1 MIEHRAFFG
10 DGEKV
15 FTFPTRDL
23 IEELERKTGHG
34 IGALFRRFRTS
45 EYSFSEIIHV
55 LRLGLIGGGTAPPEA
70 DQLVA
75 IYCMGR
81 PMAET
86 FAVADGVITA
96 LFFGNAEP
104 EPEDDFDAPLSELRQ
119 AAASGDLSAAIS
131 AAYEDVAE

>member
-1 MIEHRAFFG
+1 MIEHHAFFG

-15 FTFPTRDL
+15 FAFPTREL
-23 IEELERKTGHG
+23 IEELERTTGNG

-45 EYSFSEIIHV
+45 EYSFAEIIHV
-55 LRLGLIGGGTAPPEA
+55 LRLGLIGGGTLPAAA

-75 IYCMGR
+75 IYCIGR

-104 EPEDDFDAPLSELRQ
+104 EPEDDFDAPLSEVRE
-119 AAASGDLSAAIS
+119 AAASGDLSAAIN
-131 AAYEDVAE
+131 AACEGVVE